1 MMTANKILDFAF
13 KGIPV
18 QNSKMIIFEVRRR
31 QDGSLYT
38 CNEFATIP
46 ENNKTAI
53 LITPYGMELS
63 EAESEKLCQ
72 SVRRKLGV

>member
-1 MMTANKILDFAF
+1 MTANKILDFAF
-13 KGIPV
+13 RGIPV
-18 QNSKMIIFEVRRR
+18 QNSKMVIFKVHRQPDGTLTTSNEV
-31 QDGSLYT
+31 
-38 CNEFATIP
+38 ATEP

-72 SVRRKLGV
+72 SVRKKLGV